1 MFDDMTFEYFLE
13 SMLERVPN
21 SFDKREG
28 SIIYNA
34 LAPAAAEMAELII
47 LLSIFYDESYADTAS
62 YNYLV
67 RKCKDRGILP
77 NDATNAIVKGEFNI
91 DVPIGSRFSL
101 DNLNYV
107 VTEKVSTGVFK
118 LKCEDTG
125 PIFNLGKLI
134 PVEYIEGLETAEIT
148 EILINGEYEEDE
160 ESLRKRYYD
169 SLESEAFGGNIS
181 DYKEKVNKLQDIG
194 GVKVYPVWNGGGTVK
209 LVLINSSYDTPSLEL
224 INQTQEKIDPIQ
236 NQGKGLG
243 VAPIGH
249 IVTVVGVEKVSVNI
263 NTTITYQ
270 NGWNFEELKSTIEET
285 IDDYFNELNKTWA
298 DKDNIIVRVSQVET
312 RLLDLEGVLDIE
324 NTTINGNAANLTIDK
339 DSIVT
344 RGDIVG

>member
-1 MFDDMTFEYFLE
+1 MFDDLTFEYFLE
-13 SMLERVPN
+13 SMIERVPN

-34 LAPAAAEMAELII
+34 LAPAAAEMAELVI
-47 LLSIFYDESYADTAS
+47 LLSIFYDESYVDTAS

-67 RKCKDRGILP
+67 RKCKERGIIP

-91 DVPIGSRFSL
+91 DVSIGSRFSL

-134 PVEYIEGLETAEIT
+134 PVEYIEGLETAQLT
-148 EILINGEYEEDE
+148 EILINGEYDEDE

-209 LVLINSSYDTPSLEL
+209 LVLINSSYDTPSTEL

-236 NQGKGLG
+236 NRGKGLG

-249 IVTVVGVEKVSVNI
+249 IVTVVGVEKISVNI
-263 NTTITYQ
+263 NTNITYQ
-270 NGWNFEELKSTIEET
+270 DGWNFEELKSSIEQT
-285 IDDYFNELNKTWA
+285 IDDYFKELNKTWS
-298 DKDNIIVRVSQVET
+298 DKENLIVRVSQIET

-324 NTTINGNAANLTIDK
+324 NTTINGNASNLTIDK
-339 DSIVT
+339 DSIVA

>member
-1 MFDDMTFEYFLE
+1 MFDDLTFEYFLE

-34 LAPAAAEMAELII
+34 LAPAAAEMAELVI
-47 LLSIFYDESYADTAS
+47 LLSIFYDESYVDTAS

-67 RKCKDRGILP
+67 RKCKERGITP

-91 DVPIGSRFSL
+91 DVAIGSRFSL

-134 PVEYIEGLETAEIT
+134 PIEYIEGLETAQLI
-148 EILINGEYEEDE
+148 EILINGEYDEDE

-209 LVLINSSYDTPSLEL
+209 LVLINSSYDTPSTEL

-249 IVTVVGVEKVSVNI
+249 IVTVVGVEKISVNI
-263 NTTITYQ
+263 NTNITYQ
-270 NGWNFEELKSTIEET
+270 DGWNFEELKSSIEQT
-285 IDDYFNELNKTWA
+285 IDDYFKELNKTWS
-298 DKDNIIVRVSQVET
+298 DKENIIVRVSQIET

-324 NTTINGNAANLTIDK
+324 NTTINGNASNLTIDK

>member
-1 MFDDMTFEYFLE
+1 MFDDLTFEYFLE
-13 SMLERVPN
+13 SMLERIPN

-34 LAPAAAEMAELII
+34 LAPAAAEMAELVI
-47 LLSIFYDESYADTAS
+47 LLSIFYDESYVDTAS

-67 RKCKDRGILP
+67 RKCKERGIIP
-77 NDATNAIVKGEFNI
+77 NDATSAIVKGEFNI

-118 LKCEDTG
+118 LRCEDTG

-134 PVEYIEGLETAEIT
+134 PVEYIEGLETAQLT
-148 EILINGEYEEDE
+148 EILINGEYDEDE

-209 LVLINSSYDTPSLEL
+209 LVLINSSYDTPSTEL

-249 IVTVVGVEKVSVNI
+249 IVTVVSVEKISVNI

-270 NGWNFEELKSTIEET
+270 DGWNFEELKSSIEQT
-285 IDDYFNELNKTWA
+285 IDNYFKELNKTWA
-298 DKDNIIVRVSQVET
+298 DKDNIIVRVSQIET
-312 RLLDLEGVLDIE
+312 RLLDLEGILDIE
-324 NTTINGNAANLTIDK
+324 NTTINGNASNLTIDK

>member
-1 MFDDMTFEYFLE
+1 MFDDLTFEYFLE

-34 LAPAAAEMAELII
+34 LAPAAAEMAELVI
-47 LLSIFYDESYADTAS
+47 LLSIFYDESYVDTAS

-67 RKCKDRGILP
+67 RKCKERGITP

-91 DVPIGSRFSL
+91 DVAIGSRFSL

-134 PVEYIEGLETAEIT
+134 PVEYIEGLETAQLT
-148 EILINGEYEEDE
+148 EILINGEYDEDE

-209 LVLINSSYDTPSLEL
+209 LVLINSSYDAPSTEL

-249 IVTVVGVEKVSVNI
+249 IVTVVGVEKISVNI
-263 NTTITYQ
+263 NTNITYQ
-270 NGWNFEELKSTIEET
+270 DGWNFEELKSSIEQT
-285 IDDYFNELNKTWA
+285 IDDYFKELNKTWS
-298 DKDNIIVRVSQVET
+298 DKENIIVRVSQIET

-324 NTTINGNAANLTIDK
+324 NTTINGNASNLIIDK
-339 DSIVT
+339 DSIVA

>member
-1 MFDDMTFEYFLE
+1 MFDDLTFEYFLE

-34 LAPAAAEMAELII
+34 LAPAAAEMSELVI
-47 LLSIFYDESYADTAS
+47 LLSIFYDESYVDTAS

-67 RKCKDRGILP
+67 RKCKERGITP
-77 NDATNAIVKGEFNI
+77 KDATNAIVKGEFNI
-91 DVPIGSRFSL
+91 DVAIGSRFSL

-134 PVEYIEGLETAEIT
+134 PVEYIEGLETAQLT
-148 EILINGEYEEDE
+148 EILINGEYDEDE

-209 LVLINSSYDTPSLEL
+209 LVLINSSYDTPSTEL

-249 IVTVVGVEKVSVNI
+249 IVTVVGVEKISVNI
-263 NTTITYQ
+263 NTNITYQ
-270 NGWNFEELKSTIEET
+270 DGWNFEELKSSIEQT
-285 IDDYFNELNKTWA
+285 IDYYFKELNKTWA
-298 DKDNIIVRVSQVET
+298 DKENLIIRVSQIET

-324 NTTINGNAANLTIDK
+324 NTTINGNASNLTIDK

>member
-1 MFDDMTFEYFLE
+1 MFDDLTFEYFLE

-21 SFDKREG
+21 SLDKREG

-34 LAPAAAEMAELII
+34 LAPAAAEMAELVI
-47 LLSIFYDESYADTAS
+47 LLSIFYDESYVDTAS

-67 RKCKDRGILP
+67 RKCKERGITP

-91 DVPIGSRFSL
+91 DVAIGSRFSL

-134 PVEYIEGLETAEIT
+134 PIEYIEGLETAQLT
-148 EILINGEYEEDE
+148 EILINGEYDEDE

-209 LVLINSSYDTPSLEL
+209 LVLINSSYDAPSTEL

-236 NQGKGLG
+236 NKGKGLG

-249 IVTVVGVEKVSVNI
+249 IVTVVGVEKISVNI
-263 NTTITYQ
+263 NTNITYQ
-270 NGWNFEELKSTIEET
+270 DGWNFEELKSSIEQT
-285 IDDYFNELNKTWA
+285 IDDYFKELNKTWA
-298 DKDNIIVRVSQVET
+298 DKENLIIRVSQIET

-324 NTTINGNAANLTIDK
+324 NTTINGNASNLTIDK